1 MLESS
6 YHTGFQRFFIAMPR
20 LPLWPLLALIP
31 LAEIFLLGRLGM
43 RLGAAPLLLLVAAT
57 GALGIW
63 LMRRAGR
70 PSLQTLTR
78 ISAEPD
84 PARVA
89 RGWEQMLLFVAGLLL
104 LLPGP
109 LSDLLGLTLLWPQTR
124 RRLARAL
131 AASVARFIPATA
143 PDAGSGRVVEG
154 EIVQKTSRRR
164 QP

>member
-1 MLESS
+1 MS
-6 YHTGFQRFFIAMPR
+6 RP
-20 LPLWPLLALIP
+20 PLWPLLAMIP
-31 LAEIFLLGRLGM
+31 LVEIFLLGRLGV

-84 PARVA
+84 PVRIA
-89 RGWEQMLLFVAGLLL
+89 RGWEQMLLFVAGILL

-154 EIVQKTSRRR
+154 EIVRKNSRRR